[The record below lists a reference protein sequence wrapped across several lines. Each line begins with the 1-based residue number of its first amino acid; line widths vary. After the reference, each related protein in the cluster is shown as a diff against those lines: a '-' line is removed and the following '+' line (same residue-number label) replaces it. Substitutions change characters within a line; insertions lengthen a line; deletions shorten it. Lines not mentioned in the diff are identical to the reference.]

1 MALAGWVFD
10 TALAWMTSF
19 KTSAMLQRMP
29 HHAGRQIAHTCP
41 ARTNSLVHRAHG
53 TFQLKCF
60 LIAQKFAR
68 DVGATIVLKYLLY
81 VGATIV

>member
-10 TALAWMTSF
+10 TALAWVTSF

-53 TFQLKCF
+53 TFQLKC
-60 LIAQKFAR
+60 LVTTVTTGCCA
-68 DVGATIVLKYLLY
+68 VPCVVLFR
-81 VGATIV
+81 ASFRE